1 MKGGG
6 AQDFVV
12 EPQEYHLRL
21 AGHAWKIRHSGAILS
36 FLDEQRLLGMETGRP
51 PYGVTLWPSA
61 IALAH
66 DLAARGKSLR
76 GKRVL
81 ELGAGT
87 GLPGIV
93 AATFGAR
100 VVQTDYNEQ
109 ALELCRQ
116 NGAANGCADIEYRRA
131 DWTAWT
137 DTAQY
142 DLLIGADVLYA
153 ERQHA
158 GLRRIFQSNVAPA
171 GSIIL
176 ADPFRSASL
185 RMLEALESEGWSVA
199 LSKWSVGEDV
209 APRPIGVFELDAA
222 ARTARVGE

>member
-1 MKGGG
+1 MKRS
-6 AQDFVV
+6 AARDFVV
-12 EPQEYHLRL
+12 EPQEYRLRL
-21 AGHAWKIRHSGAILS
+21 GDHAWKVRHSGAILS

-66 DLAARGKSLR
+66 DLAARADMLNGR
-76 GKRVL
+76 HVL

-93 AATFGAR
+93 AATFGAH

-116 NGAANGCADIEYRRA
+116 NGAANGCSTIEYRLA
-131 DWTAWT
+131 DWTTWT
-137 DTAQY
+137 DTARY
-142 DLLIGADVLYA
+142 DVIIGADVLYA
-153 ERQHA
+153 ERLHPV
-158 GLRRIFQSNVAPA
+158 LRGIFESNLARD
-171 GSIIL
+171 GSIVL
-176 ADPFRSASL
+176 ADPFRSASV
-185 RMLEALESEGWSVA
+185 RMLEGLESSGWIIA

-209 APRPIGVFELDAA
+209 APRPIGVFELSAP
-222 ARTARVGE
+222 ARG